1 MAKRNLEWNENK
13 LRRYLEEGRGQG
25 IGKDYKPW
33 LTIQDFPSMG
43 RVSRIFSNK
52 TQRIHHFFSDN
63 ETRMFYLLHWEDAVT
78 DIREHF
84 PLLDT
89 GQVIKDKR
97 GLDLDKFVDKQTGT
111 PYIFSTTFLITVKDT
126 KNGEFYI
133 ARSVKSAIE
142 LEKKHII
149 EKFELERRYW
159 ESKGI
164 DWGIVTQK
172 DIPVIKAKNIEWV
185 YSALENSEERGI
197 DNGTK
202 IDLSKE
208 IIFKLMNSSN
218 AVREITAE
226 FDNEFQLEKGT
237 GLYLFKYLIAIKN
250 IKVDMDQKININ
262 SPANELILEVEF
274 EGGVRHGK
282 ANSG

>member
-1 MAKRNLEWNENK
+1 MVKRNLEWNENK

-43 RVSRIFSNK
+43 RVSRMFSNK

-63 ETRMFYLLHWEDAVT
+63 ETRMFYLLHWEDSVI

-84 PLLDT
+84 PLLDI
-89 GQVIKDKR
+89 GQVIKDKS
-97 GLDLDKFVDKQTGT
+97 GLDLEKFVDKQTGT
-111 PYIFSTTFLITVKDT
+111 PYIFSTTFLITVKDI
-126 KNGEFYI
+126 KNKEFYI
-133 ARSVKSAIE
+133 ARSVKSANE

-149 EKFELERRYW
+149 EKFELEKRYW

-172 DIPVIKAKNIEWV
+172 DIPVTKAKNIEWV
-185 YSALENSEERGI
+185 YSALDDSEERGI
-197 DNGTK
+197 DDKTK
-202 IDLSKE
+202 IDLSQE
-208 IIFKLMNSSN
+208 LIFKLMNSPN
-218 AVREITAE
+218 AVREITAL
-226 FDNEFQLEKGT
+226 FDDEFQLEKGT
-237 GLYLFKYLIAIKN
+237 GLYLFKYLIATKR

-262 SPANELILEVEF
+262 LPVNEIVQEVVF
-274 EGGVRHGK
+274 EGGQRYGK
-282 ANSG
+282 AHSG